1 MIYFDN
7 AATTSPKPKSVLRA
21 TDYALKELCANPGR
35 SGHSLSVKAA
45 DAVYKCRVKAADFFG
60 LENPERVVFTKN
72 CTEALNTVIK
82 GLALENCEVI
92 TSCFEHNSVARPLFS
107 LKKHGVKT
115 RAAKVCFGDTQ
126 KTVESFKSLI
136 NDKTRLIICTHA
148 SNVCG
153 TVLPIK
159 EIGELCRER
168 SIPFAVDGAQS
179 AGMIPIDMK
188 RDGIDFLC
196 LPGHK
201 GLYGPMGTGLLL
213 CRGNL
218 PDTLTEGGTGNL
230 SSSLF
235 QPDDLPERLESGT
248 INVPGIAGL
257 SAGIDFVK
265 KTGLSR
271 INRHEKQLCTLLLGG
286 LSDNKS
292 VVLYG
297 ENPAVNST
305 APVVSFNIKG
315 IPSEQVSAELSARG
329 IAVRAGLH
337 CAPFAHEALG
347 TLKTGTVRASF
358 SVFNTPDEVKFL
370 IKSIENIQ
378 KIN

>member
-1 MIYFDN
+1 MIYLDN
-7 AATTSPKPKSVLRA
+7 AATTSPKPKSVVRA
-21 TDYALKELCANPGR
+21 CDYALKELCANPGR
-35 SGHSLSVKAA
+35 SGHALSVKAA
-45 DAVYKCRVKAADFFG
+45 DAVYKCRVKAAEFFG
-60 LENPERVVFTKN
+60 LDNSEKVVFTKN

-107 LKKHGVKT
+107 LKKRGVKT
-115 RAAKVCFGDTQ
+115 RIAKVYFGDRQ
-126 KTVESFKSLI
+126 KTVDSFRSLI
-136 NDKTRLIICTHA
+136 TDKTRLIICTHA

-153 TVLPIK
+153 TILPIR

-179 AGMIPIDMK
+179 AGMVSIDMK

-213 CRGNL
+213 CSGSL

-230 SSSLF
+230 SNSLF

-248 INVPGIAGL
+248 VNVPGIAGL

-265 KTGLSR
+265 KAGISR
-271 INRHEKQLCTLLLGG
+271 INRHEKQLCAILYKG

-292 VVLYG
+292 ITVYG
-297 ENPAVNST
+297 ENPTVTST
-305 APVVSFNIKG
+305 APVVSFNING
-315 IPSEQVSAELSARG
+315 IPSEQVSAELSSRG

-347 TLKTGTVRASF
+347 TLKTGTVRVSF
-358 SVFNTPDEVKFL
+358 SVFNTPDEVKHL
-370 IKSIENIQ
+370 VKSIENIQ
-378 KIN
+378 KII

>member
-1 MIYFDN
+1 MIYLDN
-7 AATTSPKPKSVLRA
+7 AATTSPKPKAVLRA

-35 SGHSLSVKAA
+35 SGHALSVKAA
-45 DAVYKCRVKAADFFG
+45 DAVYKCRAKAADFFG
-60 LENPERVVFTKN
+60 LESPERVVFTKN

-107 LKKHGVKT
+107 LKKRGVKT
-115 RAAKVCFGDTQ
+115 RIAKVYFGDRQ
-126 KTVESFKSLI
+126 KTVDSFKSLI

-153 TVLPIK
+153 TILPIR
-159 EIGELCRER
+159 EIGEMCRKR
-168 SIPFAVDGAQS
+168 GIPFAVDGAQS
-179 AGMIPIDMK
+179 AGMISLDMK
-188 RDGIDFLC
+188 RDNIDFLC
-196 LPGHK
+196 LAGHK

-218 PDTLTEGGTGNL
+218 PETLTEGGTGNL
-230 SSSLF
+230 SHTLF

-248 INVPGIAGL
+248 VNVPGIAGL

-265 KTGLSR
+265 KTGLIS
-271 INRHEKQLCTLLLGG
+271 IGQHEKRLCTLLYNG
-286 LSDNKS
+286 LSGNKS
-292 VVLYG
+292 ITLYG
-297 ENPAVNST
+297 ENPSTTAT
-305 APVVSFNIKG
+305 APVISFNVVD
-315 IPSEQVSAELSARG
+315 IPSERVSAELSARG

-347 TLKTGTVRASF
+347 TLKTGTVRVGF
-358 SVFNTPDEVKFL
+358 SVFNTPEEVKFL
-370 IKSIENIQ
+370 IKNIENIQ
-378 KIN
+378 KNS

>member
-1 MIYFDN
+1 MIYLDN
-7 AATTSPKPKSVLRA
+7 AATTSPKPKSVVRA
-21 TDYALKELCANPGR
+21 CDYALKELCANPGR
-35 SGHSLSVKAA
+35 SGHALSVKAA
-45 DAVYKCRVKAADFFG
+45 DAVYKCRAKAADFFG
-60 LENPERVVFTKN
+60 LESPERVVFTKN

-107 LKKHGVKT
+107 LKKQGVKI
-115 RAAKVCFGDTQ
+115 RIAKVCFGNTQ
-126 KTVESFKSLI
+126 KTIESFRSLI
-136 NDKTRLIICTHA
+136 TDKTRLIICTHA

-153 TVLPIK
+153 TILPIR

-168 SIPFAVDGAQS
+168 GIPFAVDGAQS
-179 AGMIPIDMK
+179 AGMVSIDMK

-213 CRGNL
+213 CSGSL
-218 PDTLTEGGTGNL
+218 PDTLIEGGTGNL
-230 SSSLF
+230 SNSLF

-248 INVPGIAGL
+248 VNVPGIAGL

-265 KTGLSR
+265 RAGISR
-271 INRHEKQLCTLLLGG
+271 INRHEKQLCAILYKG

-292 VVLYG
+292 ITVYG
-297 ENPAVNST
+297 ENPTVTST
-305 APVVSFNIKG
+305 APVVSFNING
-315 IPSEQVSAELSARG
+315 IPSEQVSAELSSRG

-337 CAPFAHEALG
+337 CAPFAHEVLG
-347 TLKTGTVRASF
+347 TLKTGTVRVSF
-358 SVFNTPDEVKFL
+358 SVFNTPDEVKYL

-378 KIN
+378 KNV